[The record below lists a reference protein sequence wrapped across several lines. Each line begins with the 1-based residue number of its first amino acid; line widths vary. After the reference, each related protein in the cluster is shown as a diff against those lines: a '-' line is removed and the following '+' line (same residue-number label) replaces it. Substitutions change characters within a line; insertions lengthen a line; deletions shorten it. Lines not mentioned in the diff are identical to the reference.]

1 MPQPSQRLR
10 GKGSASHGDSATW
23 KPNSVPLSDRV
34 FNLVL
39 ALALLAQGFLGF
51 YLGRLALSP
60 PKQKTAIVFRE
71 GAAWLMA
78 AAMVVGA
85 LVLISVIVDHYDR
98 RNNESSYKLFKWLS
112 VHLGVCLFAAS
123 LVAHVYITL
132 TR

>member
-1 MPQPSQRLR
+1 MPQSDQHLR
-10 GKGSASHGDSATW
+10 GKTPGIHGDSGTW
-23 KPNSVPLSDRV
+23 KPNAVPLSDRI

-39 ALALLAQGFLGF
+39 ALALLAQGFVGF
-51 YLGRLALSP
+51 YFGRLELSP
-60 PKQKTAIVFRE
+60 PKQKAYIVFRE

-98 RNNESSYKLFKWLS
+98 RDNENSYKLFKWLA
-112 VHLGVCLFAAS
+112 VRLGVCLFTAS
-123 LVAHVYITL
+123 LVAHIYISL